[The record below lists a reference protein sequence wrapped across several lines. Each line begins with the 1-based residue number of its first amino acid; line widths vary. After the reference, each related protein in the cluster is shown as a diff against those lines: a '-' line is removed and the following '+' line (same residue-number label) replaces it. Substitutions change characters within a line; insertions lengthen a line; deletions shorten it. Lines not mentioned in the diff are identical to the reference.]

1 MDSSFNSSQIS
12 GNSSGSG
19 LNNTSSDFNSSNVS
33 NTGAQFQHS
42 NVTPDDNP
50 TSTDPLLPE
59 NTQPL
64 LDFVMQ
70 LDNANCVIPDA
81 IALYYL
87 RKAGFQSDDA
97 RLVKLV
103 SLAAQ
108 KFISGKYIATDAL
121 NYSKMRSGG
130 SSAGGGGGGGASRQN
145 SNEMTLTMDDLNN
158 ALAEYGIVLQKPPYY
173 H

>member
-42 NVTPDDNP
+42 NVTPEDNP
-50 TSTDPLLPE
+50 TPTDPLPPE

-108 KFISGKYIATDAL
+108 KFISGKCFLFPRIENFFLTNGVFL
-121 NYSKMRSGG
+121 QYS
-130 SSAGGGGGGGASRQN
+130 
-145 SNEMTLTMDDLNN
+145 
-158 ALAEYGIVLQKPPYY
+158 I
-173 H
+173 